1 MKHIEETTESIKAAV
16 PAGFSVHEFAMAVA
30 RTLVDEYG
38 EHNIE
43 RFINTLT
50 SELSKTAVDSH
61 GYSTA
66 TIEANTRKFLN
77 K

>member
-50 SELSKTAVDSH
+50 SEL
-61 GYSTA
+61 
-66 TIEANTRKFLN
+66 N

>member
-1 MKHIEETTESIKAAV
+1 MKHIEETTDNIKAAI
-16 PAGFSVHEFAMAVA
+16 PAGISVYEFAMAVA

-50 SELSKTAVDSH
+50 SELDKTAVDSH
-61 GYSTA
+61 GYSKA
-66 TIEANTRKFLN
+66 VIEENTRKFLN

>member
-16 PAGFSVHEFAMAVA
+16 PAGFSVYEFAMAVA

-50 SELSKTAVDSH
+50 TEL
-61 GYSTA
+61 
-66 TIEANTRKFLN
+66 NTLQQ
-77 K
+77 